1 MQCSLIKFYKIMGIA
16 VLLHTSLV
24 HSSSHYTFCEPE
36 SAIHT
41 ELALK
46 ELYAKNLPTS
56 LANRIQYLNQLLLN
70 KPYELTALG
79 EGKQGQFDQAPL
91 YRLDAFDCQT
101 YVETI
106 LALALT
112 NSPQQF
118 KHCIQNI
125 RYAHGKIDY
134 TQRHHFTSPDWNAYN
149 QRLGVLKDITT
160 TIFDRDQRP
169 IAYYAQ
175 TTIDPANWYRHFN
188 PSKIRLC
195 GATSY
200 LAQKRLHQLQ
210 DLGQSQPLK
219 SSRLAYI
226 PIQTLITKDKNS
238 RYILEQIPN
247 GAIIEIVRPDW
258 DLTKAIGTHLNVSH
272 MGFAV
277 REQGDLYFYNASSLA
292 GKSYRVSL
300 EDYLISMLSQPTI
313 QGINIQIVLP
323 THLCQHK

>member
-1 MQCSLIKFYKIMGIA
+1 MQCSLVKFCKILGVAI
-16 VLLHTSLV
+16 LLYTSFV
-24 HSSSHYTFCEPE
+24 YSSSKYLFCEPQA
-36 SAIHT
+36 AIQT
-41 ELALK
+41 ERALK
-46 ELYAKNLPTS
+46 ELYTKNILTP

-112 NSPQQF
+112 DSPQQF
-118 KHCIQNI
+118 KQCIQNI

-134 TQRHHFTSPDWNAYN
+134 TQRHHFTSPDWNEYN
-149 QRLGVLKDITT
+149 QHIGLLHDITA
-160 TIFDRDQRP
+160 TIVDREQRP
-169 IAYYAQ
+169 IAQYAQ

-188 PSKIRLC
+188 LSKIRLC
-195 GATSY
+195 EASSD

-210 DLGQSQPLK
+210 NLGQSQPLK
-219 SSRLAYI
+219 PSRIAYI
-226 PIQTLITKDKNS
+226 PIQAVITKNISS

-247 GAIIEIVRPDW
+247 GAIIEIVRPNW
-258 DLTKAIGTHLNVSH
+258 DLTQAIGTHLNVSH
-272 MGFAV
+272 MGFAI
-277 REQGDLYFYNASSLA
+277 REQGELYFYNASSLA
-292 GKSYRVSL
+292 GKSYKISL
-300 EDYLISMLSQPTI
+300 VDYLISMLSQPTI